1 MRPLACCLENEW
13 KWRYEQQNSTAQ
25 ESEGRSI
32 LSVWRDRK
40 VFKFLYYATA
50 TVCGIVGIPMLLASI
65 VQSIRDPND
74 WSLAPAGILFG
85 GLLTLASYFL
95 FAG

>member
-1 MRPLACCLENEW
+1 M
-13 KWRYEQQNSTAQ
+13 
-25 ESEGRSI
+25 EGNMG
-32 LSVWRDRK
+32 RDRR

-65 VQSIRDPND
+65 VQSIRDPDD
-74 WSLAPAGILFG
+74 WSLAPGILFG
-85 GLLTLASYFL
+85 GLLTLASYFM